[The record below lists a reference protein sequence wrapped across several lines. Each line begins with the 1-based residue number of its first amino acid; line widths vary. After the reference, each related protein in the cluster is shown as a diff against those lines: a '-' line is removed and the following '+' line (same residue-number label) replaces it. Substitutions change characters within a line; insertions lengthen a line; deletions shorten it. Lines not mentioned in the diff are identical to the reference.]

1 MVTAGGLGS
10 SHHAVQK
17 YAKHF
22 ARVIT
27 SATSTVGDTMRFIVH
42 ICNKYSG
49 GHNEILS
56 FTCATSMYSG
66 GHTEIYLSHLPRC
79 SYLVYHRYIPVLC
92 ICIYVSKC
100 PEFQSFAYFCF
111 NLTMA
116 C

>member
-79 SYLVYHRYIPVLC
+79 SYLVYHTVDIYLYCVSVYMCLNVQNFKVLH
-92 ICIYVSKC
+92 I
-100 PEFQSFAYFCF
+100 FA
-111 NLTMA
+111 
-116 C
+116 